1 MAENL
6 YILNSDVSLSI
17 EDQENIKLTVGDE
30 EKLILELSTY
40 VPVGGGLDLTYT
52 HTQSSASALWTI
64 THNLGKRPSCQI
76 FDSAGDE
83 VEGNI
88 RQLTNN
94 SLQITFS
101 APFSGVAYLN

>member
-1 MAENL
+1 MTTLCVE
-6 YILNSDVSLSI
+6 NSDINLTI
-17 EDQENIKLTVGDE
+17 DDEENIV
-30 EKLILELSTY
+30 LELSTY
-40 VPVGGGLDLTYT
+40 VPIGGGGSDLTYT

-64 THNLGKRPSCQI
+64 THNLGKRPSCQV